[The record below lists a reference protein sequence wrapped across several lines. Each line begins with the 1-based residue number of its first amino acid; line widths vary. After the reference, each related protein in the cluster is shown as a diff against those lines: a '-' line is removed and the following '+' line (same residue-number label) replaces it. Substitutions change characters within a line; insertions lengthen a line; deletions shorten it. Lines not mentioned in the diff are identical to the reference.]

1 MMQRAE
7 YVQNRLLRFFTQLRF
22 WYRQGGRK
30 VTLFTSL
37 GKRNPE
43 TAEKYICVSV
53 FFSSF
58 GVLPRA
64 PSAEA
69 DCKKQGEK
77 YVQDFFNGA
86 CRPYLKR

>member
-1 MMQRAE
+1 MSKTGCSAFLRGFVSGTDRAE
-7 YVQNRLLRFFTQLRF
+7 S
-22 WYRQGGRK
+22 K

-43 TAEKYICVSV
+43 TAEKYIFVSV

-69 DCKKQGEK
+69 DCKKARRKVCTRLFQWSLQA
-77 YVQDFFNGA
+77 V
-86 CRPYLKR
+86 P

>member
-1 MMQRAE
+1 MSKTGCSAFLRGFVSGTDRAE
-7 YVQNRLLRFFTQLRF
+7 S
-22 WYRQGGRK
+22 K

-69 DCKKQGEK
+69 DCKKARRKVCTRHFQWSLQA
-77 YVQDFFNGA
+77 V
-86 CRPYLKR
+86 P

>member
-1 MMQRAE
+1 MSKTGCSAFLRSFASAKDRAE
-7 YVQNRLLRFFTQLRF
+7 
-22 WYRQGGRK
+22 RK

-69 DCKKQGEK
+69 DCKK
-77 YVQDFFNGA
+77 A
-86 CRPYLKR
+86 RR

>member
-1 MMQRAE
+1 MSKTGCSAFLRGFVSGTDRAE
-7 YVQNRLLRFFTQLRF
+7 S
-22 WYRQGGRK
+22 K

-69 DCKKQGEK
+69 DCKKKARRKVCTRLFQWSLQA
-77 YVQDFFNGA
+77 V
-86 CRPYLKR
+86 P

>member
-1 MMQRAE
+1 M
-7 YVQNRLLRFFTQLRF
+7 LLRFFTQLRF

-69 DCKKQGEK
+69 DCKKARRKVCTRLFQWSLQA
-77 YVQDFFNGA
+77 V
-86 CRPYLKR
+86 P

>member
-1 MMQRAE
+1 MSKTGCSAFLRSFVFGTDRAE
-7 YVQNRLLRFFTQLRF
+7 S
-22 WYRQGGRK
+22 K

-69 DCKKQGEK
+69 DCKKARRKVCTRLFQWSLQA
-77 YVQDFFNGA
+77 V
-86 CRPYLKR
+86 P

>member
-1 MMQRAE
+1 MSKTGCSAFLRGFASGKDRAE
-7 YVQNRLLRFFTQLRF
+7 S
-22 WYRQGGRK
+22 K

-69 DCKKQGEK
+69 DCKKKQGDK